1 MSDEKNNFRNRS
13 WSDRDGFG
21 LSLFSFLNSIQSTIF
36 ILLYLGV
43 FSIFADEQ
51 DRRYDSKNLYDPPS
65 VKITE
70 QDLNGLRQSIQDP
83 SKDSISEIQKV
94 LSQYYSQFIDSR
106 RMEEEKRLG
115 KIFDENTNRNT
126 IRLLIL
132 NMFSKLTPSG
142 MMRDSPILFELHM
155 LLSKEYDKKNKM
167 QKRSNPLLPRFVTGI
182 LVIPKKNI

>member
-1 MSDEKNNFRNRS
+1 MSDEKNNFQNRS

-21 LSLFSFLNSIQSTIF
+21 QSRFSFLNFTQSIIF
-36 ILLYLGV
+36 ILLCLGT

-51 DRRYDSKNLYDPPS
+51 DRRYDSKNLYDPPL

-70 QDLNGLRQSIQDP
+70 QDLNGLRQSLQDP

-94 LSQYYSQFIDSR
+94 LGQYYSQFIDSR
-106 RMEEEKRLG
+106 RIEEEKRLG

-167 QKRSNPLLPRFVTGI
+167 QKRSNLLLLRFVTGI
-182 LVIPKKNI
+182 LAILKKSI